1 MARIKTYENDT
12 NVVSADK
19 WIGSD
24 SQQNYR
30 TKNFTAGDVAN
41 FINQKATESQL
52 LRYKYIN
59 EDDRLSGSI
68 SFNPYGA
75 DNVAFSTIN
84 GFMLSKY
91 DLYSFNRTVP
101 VDISSFYT
109 NPLIGSDILITQA
122 DDVNNWAIYRW
133 VNSTQDLVEE
143 DFYNITVSYISG
155 NGGLDKDEDYFI
167 SLLQY
172 DAANASGDKNFVFTQ
187 NVAASTWV
195 ITHNLGKYP
204 SVAIVD
210 SADTVVKGDIQYDSI
225 NQVTVSFRSAFA
237 GKAFLN

>member
-24 SQQNYR
+24 SQQNWR

-41 FINQKATESQL
+41 FINEKATESQL

-75 DNVAFSTIN
+75 DNVAFDTIN
-84 GFMLSKY
+84 SFMLSKY
-91 DLYSFNRTVP
+91 DIYSFNRTP
-101 VDISSFYT
+101 SVDISSFYT
-109 NPLIGSDILITQA
+109 NPLIDSDILITQA
-122 DDVNNWAIYRW
+122 DDVNEWAIYRW
-133 VNSTQDLVEE
+133 NASSQDPIEE
-143 DFYNITVSYISG
+143 DFYNITVTFIAG
-155 NGGLDKDEDYFI
+155 NGGLEKDEDYFI

-172 DAANASGDKNFVFTQ
+172 QANQQVDKNFVYTQ
-187 NVAASTWV
+187 NVASSTWV
-195 ITHNLGKYP
+195 INHNLNKYG
-204 SVAIVD
+204 SVSIVD
-210 SADTVVKGDIQYDSI
+210 SGGTIVNGNVEYNSLD
-225 NQVTVSFRSAFA
+225 QVTVTFNSAFT
-237 GKAFLN
+237 GQAFVN

>member
-24 SQQNYR
+24 SQQNWR

-41 FINQKATESQL
+41 FINEKATESQL

-75 DNVAFSTIN
+75 DNVAFDTIN
-84 GFMLSKY
+84 SFMLSKY
-91 DLYSFNRTVP
+91 DIYSFNRTP
-101 VDISSFYT
+101 SVDISSFYT
-109 NPLIGSDILITQA
+109 NPLIDSDILITQA
-122 DDVNNWAIYRW
+122 DDVNEWAIYRW
-133 VNSTQDLVEE
+133 NASSQDPIEE
-143 DFYNITVSYISG
+143 DFYNITVTFIAG
-155 NGGLDKDEDYFI
+155 NGGLEKDEDYFI

-172 DAANASGDKNFVFTQ
+172 QANQQGDKNFVYTQ
-187 NVAASTWV
+187 NVASSTWV
-195 ITHNLGKYP
+195 INHNLNKYG
-204 SVAIVD
+204 SVSIVD
-210 SADTVVKGDIQYDSI
+210 SGGTIVNGNVEYNSLD
-225 NQVTVSFRSAFA
+225 QVTVTFNSAFT
-237 GKAFLN
+237 GQAFVN

>member
-41 FINQKATESQL
+41 FINEKATESQL

-91 DLYSFNRTVP
+91 DLYSFNRTIP

-133 VNSTQDLVEE
+133 TNSTQDLVEE
-143 DFYNITVSYISG
+143 DFYNITVTFVSG

-187 NVAASTWV
+187 NVASATWV

-204 SVAIVD
+204 SVSIVD
-210 SADTVVKGDIQYDSI
+210 SADTKVNGEIQYDNI

>member
-41 FINQKATESQL
+41 FINEKATESQL

-91 DLYSFNRTVP
+91 DLYSFNRTIP

-109 NPLIGSDILITQA
+109 NPLVGSDILITQA

-133 VNSTQDLVEE
+133 TNSTQDLVEE

-187 NVAASTWV
+187 NVASSTWV

-210 SADTVVKGDIQYDSI
+210 SADTKVNGDIQYDNI

>member
-24 SQQNYR
+24 SQQNWR

-41 FINQKATESQL
+41 FINEKATESQL

-75 DNVAFSTIN
+75 DNVAFDTIN
-84 GFMLSKY
+84 SFMLSKY
-91 DLYSFNRTVP
+91 DIYSFNRTVP

-109 NPLIGSDILITQA
+109 NPLIDSDILITQA
-122 DDVNNWAIYRW
+122 DDVNEWAIYRW
-133 VNSTQDLVEE
+133 NASSQDPIEE
-143 DFYNITVSYISG
+143 DFYNITVTFIAG
-155 NGGLDKDEDYFI
+155 NGGLEKDEDYFI

-172 DAANASGDKNFVFTQ
+172 QANQQGDKNFVYTQ
-187 NVAASTWV
+187 NVASSTWV
-195 ITHNLGKYP
+195 INHNLNKYA
-204 SVAIVD
+204 SVSIVD
-210 SADTVVKGDIQYDSI
+210 SGNTVVNGTIEYNSLD
-225 NQVTVSFRSAFA
+225 QVTVTFNSAFA
-237 GKAFLN
+237 GKAFVN

>member
-1 MARIKTYENDT
+1 MARIKTYNIDVD
-12 NVVSADK
+12 VVSADK

-24 SQQNYR
+24 SQQNWR
-30 TKNFTAGDVAN
+30 TKNFTAGNVAK
-41 FINQKATESQL
+41 FINEKATEGQL

-75 DNVAFSTIN
+75 DNVAFNTIN
-84 GFMLSKY
+84 GFMLSKF
-91 DLYSFNRTVP
+91 DLYSFNRTSP

-109 NPLIGSDILITQA
+109 NPLIGSDVLITQA
-122 DDVNNWAIYRW
+122 DDVTQWAIYRW
-133 VNSTQDLVEE
+133 NSSTQDLVEQ
-143 DFYNITVSYISG
+143 DFYNITVSFIAG
-155 NGGLDKDEDYFI
+155 NGGLEKEEDYFI

-195 ITHNLGKYP
+195 INHNLGKYV
-204 SVAIVD
+204 SVTIVD
-210 SADTVVKGDIQYDSI
+210 SAGTVVNGEIEYNSI
-225 NQVTVSFRSAFA
+225 NQVTVTFRSPFTGEAY
-237 GKAFLN
+237 LN

>member
-75 DNVAFSTIN
+75 DNVLFSTIN

-187 NVAASTWV
+187 NVASSTWV

-204 SVAIVD
+204 SVSIVD
-210 SADTVVKGDIQYDSI
+210 SADTKVNGDIQYDSI

>member
-1 MARIKTYENDT
+1 MARIKTYEIDVD
-12 NVVSADK
+12 VVSADK

-24 SQQNYR
+24 SQKNFR
-30 TKNFTAGDVAN
+30 TKNFTAGNVAK
-41 FINQKATESQL
+41 FINQKATEGQL

-75 DNVAFSTIN
+75 DNVAFSAIN

-122 DDVNNWAIYRW
+122 DDVNNWAIYNW
-133 VNSTQDLVEE
+133 TASTQDPVEE
-143 DFYNITVSYISG
+143 DFYNIAVTFVSG
-155 NGGLDKDEDYFI
+155 NGGLGKDEDYFV

-172 DAANASGDKNFVFTQ
+172 DSGGAGADKNFVFSQ
-187 NVAASTWV
+187 NVPSATWS
-195 ITHNLGKYP
+195 ITHNLGKYA
-204 SVAIVD
+204 SVSITD
-210 SADTVVKGDIQYDSI
+210 SAGTIVYGEVEYISI
-225 NQVTVSFRSAFA
+225 NEVEVTFRSAFA

>member
-41 FINQKATESQL
+41 FINEKATESQL

-133 VNSTQDLVEE
+133 NTSTQDLVEE
-143 DFYNITVSYISG
+143 DFYNITVTFVSG
-155 NGGLDKDEDYFI
+155 NGGLDKDEDYFV

-172 DAANASGDKNFVFTQ
+172 DVDNSGGDKNFVFTQ
-187 NVAASTWV
+187 NVPSATWN
-195 ITHNLGKYP
+195 ITHNLGKYA
-204 SVAIVD
+204 SVSIAD
-210 SADTVVKGDIQYDSI
+210 SAGTIVYGEVEYISI
-225 NQVTVSFRSAFA
+225 NEVEVTFRSAFA
-237 GKAFLN
+237 GKAYLN

>member
-24 SQQNYR
+24 SQQNWR

-41 FINQKATESQL
+41 FINEKATESQL

-75 DNVAFSTIN
+75 DNVAFDTIN
-84 GFMLSKY
+84 SFMLSKY
-91 DLYSFNRTVP
+91 DIYSFNRTP
-101 VDISSFYT
+101 SVDISSFYT
-109 NPLIGSDILITQA
+109 NPLIDSDILITQA
-122 DDVNNWAIYRW
+122 DDVNEWAIYRW
-133 VNSTQDLVEE
+133 NASSQDPIEE
-143 DFYNITVSYISG
+143 DFYNITVTFIAG
-155 NGGLDKDEDYFI
+155 NGGLEKDEDYFI

-172 DAANASGDKNFVFTQ
+172 QANQQGDKNFVYTQ
-187 NVAASTWV
+187 NVASSTWV
-195 ITHNLGKYP
+195 INHNLNKYA
-204 SVAIVD
+204 SVSIVD
-210 SADTVVKGDIQYDSI
+210 SGNTVVNGTIEYNSLD
-225 NQVTVSFRSAFA
+225 QVTVTFNSAFA
-237 GKAFLN
+237 GKAFVN

>member
-1 MARIKTYENDT
+1 MARIKTYNIDVD
-12 NVVSADK
+12 VVSADK

-30 TKNFTAGDVAN
+30 TKNFTAGNVAK
-41 FINQKATESQL
+41 FINEKATEGQL

-75 DNVAFSTIN
+75 DNVAFNTIN
-84 GFMLSKY
+84 GFMLSKF
-91 DLYSFNRTVP
+91 DLYSFNRTSP

-109 NPLIGSDILITQA
+109 NPLIDSDVLITQA
-122 DDVNNWAIYRW
+122 DDVTQWAIYRW
-133 VNSTQDLVEE
+133 NSSTQDLVEE
-143 DFYNITVSYISG
+143 DFYNISVNFIAG
-155 NGGLDKDEDYFI
+155 NGGLEKEKDYFI

-172 DAANASGDKNFVFTQ
+172 DAANASGDKNFVYTQ

-195 ITHNLGKYP
+195 ITHNLGKYA
-204 SVAIVD
+204 SVTIVD
-210 SADTVVKGDIQYDSI
+210 SAGTKVNGEIEYNSI
-225 NQVTVSFRSAFA
+225 NQVTVTFRSPFTGEAY
-237 GKAFLN
+237 LN

>member
-1 MARIKTYENDT
+1 MARIKTYNNDVD
-12 NVVSADK
+12 VVSADK

-24 SQQNYR
+24 SQQNWR
-30 TKNFTAGDVAN
+30 TKNFTAGNVAK
-41 FINQKATESQL
+41 FINEKATEGQL

-75 DNVAFSTIN
+75 DNVAFNTIN
-84 GFMLSKY
+84 GFMLSKF
-91 DLYSFNRTVP
+91 DLYSFNRTSP

-109 NPLIGSDILITQA
+109 NPLIGSDVLITQA
-122 DDVNNWAIYRW
+122 DDVTQWAIYRW
-133 VNSTQDLVEE
+133 NSSTQDLVEQ
-143 DFYNITVSYISG
+143 DFYNITVSFIAG
-155 NGGLDKDEDYFI
+155 NGGLEKEEDYFI

-195 ITHNLGKYP
+195 INHNLGKYV
-204 SVAIVD
+204 SVTIVD
-210 SADTVVKGDIQYDSI
+210 SAGTVVNGEIEYNSI
-225 NQVTVSFRSAFA
+225 NQVTVTFRSPFTGEAY
-237 GKAFLN
+237 LN

>member
-12 NVVSADK
+12 NVVSGDK

-24 SQQNYR
+24 SQQNWR
-30 TKNFTAGDVAN
+30 TKNFTAGNVAK
-41 FINQKATESQL
+41 FINEKATEGQL

-75 DNVAFSTIN
+75 DNVAFNTIN
-84 GFMLSKY
+84 GFMLSKF
-91 DLYSFNRTVP
+91 DLYSFNRTSP

-109 NPLIGSDILITQA
+109 NPLIGSDVLITQA
-122 DDVNNWAIYRW
+122 DDVTQWAIYRW
-133 VNSTQDLVEE
+133 NSSTQDLVEE
-143 DFYNITVSYISG
+143 DFYNITVSFIAG
-155 NGGLDKDEDYFI
+155 NGGLEKEEDYFI

-195 ITHNLGKYP
+195 INHNLGKYA
-204 SVAIVD
+204 SVTIVD
-210 SADTVVKGDIQYDSI
+210 SAGTKVNGEIEYNSI
-225 NQVTVSFRSAFA
+225 NQVTVTFRSPFTGEAY
-237 GKAFLN
+237 LN

>member
-24 SQQNYR
+24 SQQNWR

-41 FINQKATESQL
+41 FINEKATESQL

-75 DNVAFSTIN
+75 DNVAFDTIN
-84 GFMLSKY
+84 SFMLSKY
-91 DLYSFNRTVP
+91 DIYSFNRTVP

-109 NPLIGSDILITQA
+109 NPLIDSDILITQA
-122 DDVNNWAIYRW
+122 DDVNEWAIYRW
-133 VNSTQDLVEE
+133 NASSQDPIEE
-143 DFYNITVSYISG
+143 DFYNITVTFIAG
-155 NGGLDKDEDYFI
+155 NGGLEKDEDYFI

-172 DAANASGDKNFVFTQ
+172 QANQQGDKNFVYTQ
-187 NVAASTWV
+187 NVASSTWV
-195 ITHNLGKYP
+195 INHNLNKYG
-204 SVAIVD
+204 SVSIVD
-210 SADTVVKGDIQYDSI
+210 SGNTVVNGTIEYNSLD
-225 NQVTVSFRSAFA
+225 QVTVTFNSAFA
-237 GKAFLN
+237 GKAFVN